1 MKNKAI
7 LLLLS
12 LFLTSCTNPSTSNK
26 PTIDNK
32 ESAVSEKSD
41 ADSKSNFESASK
53 NNSVSS
59 STSED
64 IYDTFYLVNDI
75 HGSIEENTD
84 VSSPEAGFAKLDYFI
99 RTDEDYSS
107 SSFLICG
114 GDTYQGSYQAYH
126 SMDLVNEL
134 LSDMNVIASAVGN
147 HEFDWSSTKL
157 KELVNA
163 SPFPIMACNILSKS
177 TGKQVDFVKKSTIY
191 TSESSA
197 KFGIIGIIG
206 PGEESDIMPSYIQDY
221 TFSSEAKYVKEEL
234 DKMKDCD
241 YHILLCHDSPSNNN
255 GYLNRLVPE
264 LISSNYQ
271 IDAVCGAH
279 THMFESSS
287 ISGVPYVQAGS
298 NTRGYGKFKFR
309 RKTKKCV
316 FSGYN
321 QFTKSQIKQVNET
334 LLDPELVSKIQGD
347 RYYTLG
353 KESLNVSLN
362 GTLEKTNHMHKFLPT
377 VILEQ
382 ALRSNKKKTNPII
395 AVHNGNGG
403 IRSSIPQGMLTRN
416 ALFKASPFMNKLRIR
431 RNVSG
436 NVVNNTLG
444 ISYYNGNQTNTTRNY
459 LYRIEDDQP
468 FSTSQN
474 YDVVT
479 IDFVYESSFFKKM
492 QGNWE
497 PLLENGEDIIMPE
510 AMINYV
516 TNYPS
521 SVIDCTQFDCTK

>member
-1 MKNKAI
+1 MKNKV
-7 LLLLS
+7 LLFVLS
-12 LFLTSCTNPSTSNK
+12 LFLTGCTK
-26 PTIDNK
+26 PTTGNTPSS
-32 ESAVSEKSD
+32 ESQKSEAIESQNTG
-41 ADSKSNFESASK
+41 SKSNPESNSK
-53 NNSVSS
+53 KESVSS

-75 HGSIEENTD
+75 HGSIEENIS

-99 RTDEDYSS
+99 KSDEDYSS
-107 SSFLICG
+107 SSFLVCG

-126 SMDLVNEL
+126 SMNLVNEL
-134 LSDMNVIASAVGN
+134 LSDMNVVASAVGN
-147 HEFDWSSTKL
+147 HEFDWSVTKL
-157 KELVNA
+157 SELVNSSA
-163 SPFPIMACNILSKS
+163 YPIMACNILSND
-177 TGKQVDFVKKSTIY
+177 TGKQVDFVKRSTIH
-191 TSESSA
+191 TTDTGA
-197 KFGIIGIIG
+197 RFGIVGIIG

-221 TFSSEAKYVKEEL
+221 TFSSEAKYVEQEL

-241 YHILLCHDSPSNNN
+241 YRILLCHDSVSNNN
-255 GYLNRLVPE
+255 GYLNRLVPA
-264 LISSNYQ
+264 LLSKNYQ

-309 RKTKKCV
+309 RKTRKCV

-321 QFTKSQIKQVNET
+321 QFSRSQIQNVDET
-334 LLDPELVSKIQGD
+334 LLDQNLLSKIESDQ
-347 RYYTLG
+347 YYTMG
-353 KESLNVSLN
+353 KESLNVSLD
-362 GTLEKTNHMHKFLPT
+362 GTLEKNNHMHKFLPT

-403 IRSSIPQGMLTRN
+403 IRSSIPQGNLTRN
-416 ALFKASPFMNKLRIR
+416 ALFKASPFMNKIRIR

-444 ISYYNGNQTNTTRNY
+444 ISFYSGSLSNTTRNY

-468 FSTSQN
+468 FSISN
-474 YDVVT
+474 IYDVVT
-479 IDFVYESSFFKKM
+479 IDYVYESSYFKKM

-497 PLLENGEDIIMPE
+497 PLLDNEEDIIMPE

-521 SVIDCTQFDCTK
+521 SVIDHTQFDCTK